1 MYIYIYK
8 HLYSVPKWLSK
19 VMRLNDPLP
28 DNSMNLHCTKA
39 LFLEKEILII
49 AISLKSY
56 NRDFLALSV
65 FLRQLCVCV
74 CVFACVRILTLQSC
88 MIVAG

>member
-1 MYIYIYK
+1 
-8 HLYSVPKWLSK
+8 
-19 VMRLNDPLP
+19 MRLNDFLP

-49 AISLKSY
+49 AISQKSY

-74 CVFACVRILTLQSC
+74 CVCMWVCACVRACVRILTLQSC